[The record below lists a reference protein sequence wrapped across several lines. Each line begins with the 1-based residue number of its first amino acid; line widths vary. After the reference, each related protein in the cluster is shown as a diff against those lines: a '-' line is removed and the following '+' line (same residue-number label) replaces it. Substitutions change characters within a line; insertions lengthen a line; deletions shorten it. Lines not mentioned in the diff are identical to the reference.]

1 MCQRLRE
8 LEIYLCFQDCEQDLH
23 QLVYERLSTLI
34 RLERLTIQHPYSS
47 TIDANEGL
55 AFRLDCGLGR
65 LASLQQ
71 LTYFCIRTT
80 HNGQLGMEEVVW
92 MVDNL
97 RKLRKVVG
105 NLNRVEEVKSQLVS
119 VFESHG
125 IAVDIDDS
133 VITLPS
139 PKGQTLNNMS
149 SVGIR
154 VLSFTGS
161 TTVYSVVSVEHG
173 PSNDG
178 LYQTV
183 PSLRIYQERQERD
196 VFMSA
201 PAWFLAW

>member
-1 MCQRLRE
+1 
-8 LEIYLCFQDCEQDLH
+8 
-23 QLVYERLSTLI
+23 
-34 RLERLTIQHPYSS
+34 
-47 TIDANEGL
+47 
-55 AFRLDCGLGR
+55 
-65 LASLQQ
+65 
-71 LTYFCIRTT
+71 
-80 HNGQLGMEEVVW
+80 MEEVVW